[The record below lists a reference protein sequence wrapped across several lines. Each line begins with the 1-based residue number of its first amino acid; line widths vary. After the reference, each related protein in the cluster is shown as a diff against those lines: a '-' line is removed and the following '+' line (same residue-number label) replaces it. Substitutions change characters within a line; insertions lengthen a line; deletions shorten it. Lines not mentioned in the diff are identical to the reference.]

1 MPGKCDYATSTQP
14 ELGGLGYRSKAGLRP
29 TGGNGLRSMRA
40 SAAENVKPGGT
51 LGSKRSPRLGG
62 LSQPLANNNR
72 SFSGAASLR
81 QHSGST
87 TFGTDITN
95 IAGKNDML
103 KKQLSSQP
111 ANPTASTPPPAGE
124 SAVVER
130 QEQPKSGLQEP
141 TNVQDVEEYVT
152 DILNRLF
159 LEEAACLPR
168 KDYMDTLADLTPKMR
183 TILID
188 WLVEVHMK
196 YKLRPETLHLAVNLI
211 DRYLSRATVMRKKL
225 QLVGVVAMFIAA
237 KFEEI
242 NPPELHDWVYITDKA
257 YTKDDVLAMECT
269 MLTAL
274 NFQISVPTAAHFLP
288 GLTTANGCNAVHSEL
303 AQYIVELALLDIRMI
318 QYPPSH
324 TVAAALL
331 LSNELMGR
339 SPPWTPSMLQHSR
352 HSETALRP
360 CVDLLRQLFEGD
372 RALTP
377 GAQLQAV
384 HKKFSSKERHSVAT
398 MRL

>member
-1 MPGKCDYATSTQP
+1 M
-14 ELGGLGYRSKAGLRP
+14 
-29 TGGNGLRSMRA
+29 
-40 SAAENVKPGGT
+40 
-51 LGSKRSPRLGG
+51 
-62 LSQPLANNNR
+62 SQPLASNKP
-72 SFSGAASLR
+72 SFFGAGSSR

-95 IAGKNDML
+95 IASKNDKF
-103 KKQLSSQP
+103 KKQLNSQP
-111 ANPTASTPPPAGE
+111 ENPAASDPPATTGE
-124 SAVVER
+124 VETAVAER
-130 QEQPKSGLQEP
+130 WVQPKSVPES
-141 TNVQDVEEYVT
+141 TNVQDAEEYVT
-152 DILNRLF
+152 DIQNRLF
-159 LEEAACLPR
+159 LGEAACLPR
-168 KDYMDTLADLTPKMR
+168 GDYMDMQADLTPKMR
-183 TILID
+183 TILIE

-211 DRYLSRATVMRKKL
+211 DRHLSLATVMRKKL

-257 YTKDDVLAMECT
+257 YTKEDVLAMECT
-269 MLTAL
+269 MLTAV
-274 NFQISVPTAAHFLP
+274 NFQITVPTAAHFLP